1 MYYLQHII
9 SSLSGSISPSLP
21 PTLLLTLLVFP
32 VPVAT
37 TAWQVTDDA
46 NNSGC
51 GCPCSVEH
59 KQHDKLPSSVC
70 FANSPHRSPP
80 RPVVT
85 FCCVLYMQIPA
96 NQLARCSPCSPR
108 CPLWLKWIDC
118 RLKSTPASLPEAEGS
133 AGHDKVNGQGRVPS
147 YFMFLFSIS
156 SLVSCHHNCSHKT
169 QLNLLKMTK
178 LQWKQTER

>member
-9 SSLSGSISPSLP
+9 SSLSASISPSLP
-21 PTLLLTLLVFP
+21 PTLLLTPLVFP

-46 NNSGC
+46 NNSGR
-51 GCPCSVEH
+51 GCPCSVKH

-70 FANSPHRSPP
+70 FANSPHRSSP

-96 NQLARCSPCSPR
+96 NQLARCSPCSLR

-133 AGHDKVNGQGRVPS
+133 AGHDKVNGGVPS
-147 YFMFLFSIS
+147 YFMFLFSIAITTAVIKHS
-156 SLVSCHHNCSHKT
+156 
-169 QLNLLKMTK
+169 
-178 LQWKQTER
+178 